1 MSINRSY
8 NQITNIKLANGSVSD
23 TLLSPLAIT
32 SPSTGDFMPFLRL
45 TALKTALASV
55 ELPPNA
61 TTLKINNS
69 LLIDDGPNNLTL
81 TVTGGNA
88 TIASDV
94 NQVFSATG
102 QTIINNTNKLTYIG
116 DGASN
121 GSEIQTAGY
130 NGVESVINPRTWFGL
145 AVPNDQE
152 GQVYSSGLEMIARRW
167 RYSHTWGSEWYSFA
181 PSNNDLVA
189 FRMVESSGLSMNMA
203 VQRIEYGGTGPV
215 QVNVVGATI
224 ARLYSTPFGARCPI
238 RVQATGYTGRTP
250 GGNGKWLVKLKV
262 WGYGPAPGYTPLHS
276 QIICTYL
283 VAPAGSNID
292 YMPQIATSTFGG
304 VGDQGRGWSYDKGN
318 IPMA

>member
-1 MSINRSY
+1 MSINRSF
-8 NQITNIKLANGSVSD
+8 NQLTSIKLLNGSPTD
-23 TLLSPLAIT
+23 TLLTPLAIT

-94 NQVFSATG
+94 NQVFNAIG
-102 QTIINNTNKLTYIG
+102 QTIIDNTNKITYIG

-121 GSEIQTAGY
+121 GSEIKSAGY
-130 NGVESVINPRTWFGL
+130 NGIESVINPVGWFGIG
-145 AVPNDQE
+145 APNDQE
-152 GQVYSSGLEMIARRW
+152 GQVYSTGLEMLPRRF
-167 RYSHTWGSEWYSFA
+167 RYNHTWGSEWYSFA
-181 PSNNDLVA
+181 PNNNDLVA
-189 FRMVESSGLSMNMA
+189 FRMVESSGLNMNMA
-203 VQRIEYGGTGPV
+203 VQRTEYAGTGPV
-215 QVNVVGATI
+215 QVNVSGATI

-262 WGYGPAPGYTPLHS
+262 WGYGPGPQYVPIHS
-276 QIICTYL
+276 EIICTYFTQP
-283 VAPAGSNID
+283 VGNID